1 MSRSLRGT
9 LPFLVLIFI
18 IIAACA
24 KISAPSGGPKDI
36 TPPMVLSSVPRN
48 GSSNFTGENFM
59 VTFNEFIVL
68 DKITE
73 KFMVSPPLSKNPV
86 ITATLK
92 NLVVKFDEK
101 LKDSTTYTFY
111 FQDAIR
117 DLNEGNPLSNY
128 QFVFST
134 GSVVDSLSVTGN
146 VYSSL
151 NLEAGADLLVIM
163 HRNLADSVPRK
174 MQPTYITKTD
184 KTGNFKINNVRSG
197 KYKLYVLGDGNNN
210 KRYDV
215 STEVFAFLDSVINI
229 TPERNYIPLVKVVPK
244 PVAVTTPNTPVVQPA
259 GEFQLF
265 TFTGPKK
272 SQYLTPPVR
281 RNAYSIVYIFA
292 MPLDTAKFN
301 FSIIGATPESY
312 FIEPGV
318 VRDTF
323 KIWITDSTIYS
334 KELLQTIVQHPV
346 TDTTGTLVTVT
357 DTISMRFI
365 TPREVRGER
374 APEKLAYTLN
384 LSGGLLKP
392 NTNLVINSQAP
403 LAQPDTSR
411 IKLYETKD
419 TIRVKVPFTIL
430 NDKSN
435 SCRIFINSKLKENG
449 KYLLILDSA
458 AITDLYG
465 IPSDSVGIKFTVRSR
480 ESFGALAVNLKGY
493 DKDIIAQLLDA
504 NENVVQTQFRI
515 GPGRVLFSQLEKGM
529 YRLRVIYDLNGDK
542 KWTTGDYD
550 LLIQPEPVTYYPEE
564 IEIRLNWDRI
574 EDLDLS
580 TKNFKN
586 QALRKKPA

>member
-9 LPFLVLIFI
+9 LLFPVLIFI
-18 IIAACA
+18 ILAACA
-24 KISAPSGGPKDI
+24 KISSPSGGPKDI
-36 TPPMVLSSVPRN
+36 TPPIVLNSVPKN
-48 GSSNFTGENFM
+48 GSSNFTGDNFT
-59 VTFNEFIVL
+59 VSFNEYIVL
-68 DKITE
+68 DKIND

-86 ITATLK
+86 ITSNLK
-92 NLVVKFDEK
+92 NLTVKFDEK

-117 DLNEGNPLSNY
+117 DLNEGNPLANY

-146 VYSSL
+146 VYNAL

-174 MQPTYITKTD
+174 VLPTYITKTD
-184 KTGNFKINNVRSG
+184 KTGSFRINNVRSG
-197 KYKLYVLGDGNNN
+197 RYKLYVLGDGNNN
-210 KRYDV
+210 KKYDV
-215 STEVFAFLDSVINI
+215 NTETFAFLDTIIEI
-229 TPERNYIPLVKVVPK
+229 TPERNYIQPVNMVSK
-244 PVAVTTPNTPVVQPA
+244 PVAVTAPVTPAVTPA
-259 GEFQLF
+259 GEFQLY

-272 SQYLTPPVR
+272 SQYIISSVR
-281 RNAYSIVYIFA
+281 RNAYSMVYLFA

-301 FSIIGATPESY
+301 FSIVGANPESY
-312 FIEPGV
+312 FIEQSAA
-318 VRDTF
+318 RDTI

-334 KELLQTIVQHPV
+334 QELLQTIVQHPV

-357 DTISMRFI
+357 DTISMRYI

-374 APEKLAYTLN
+374 APEKLAYTVN
-384 LSGGLLKP
+384 LSDGLLKP
-392 NTNLVINSQAP
+392 NTNLVFNSTAP
-403 LAQPDTSR
+403 LAMPDTSR
-411 IKLYETKD
+411 IKLYETID
-419 TIRVKVPFTIL
+419 TIRVKIPYTIL
-430 NDKSN
+430 KDNKN
-435 SCRIFINSKLKENG
+435 ACRVFINSKLKENG
-449 KYLLILDSA
+449 KYLLVIDSA

-480 ESFGALAVNLKGY
+480 ESFGTLAVNLKGY
-493 DKDIIAQLLDA
+493 DKDIIAQLLDS
-504 NENVVQTQFRI
+504 NENLVQTQFRK
-515 GPGRVLFSQLEKGM
+515 GAGRILFTQLEKGM
-529 YRLRVIYDLNGDK
+529 YRLRIVYDLNNDK

-550 LLIQPEPVTYYPEE
+550 LFIQPEPVSYYPEE

-580 TKNFKN
+580 RKNFKN